1 MKDSKMLSAEI
12 PVELFRKLKAFSF
25 YKDMSV
31 SASLRY
37 ILSEY
42 LSDVNYDANTQ
53 NEENVS

>member
-25 YKDMSV
+25 YNDMSV

-42 LSDVNYDANTQ
+42 LSDVNYDANRQ